1 MKAHQSE
8 HSMAKQ
14 QHIKTV
20 VLPDSLRIAS
30 REQRNA
36 LRSRKLGTHRGQAQ
50 GKRSTQKK

>member
-1 MKAHQSE
+1 
-8 HSMAKQ
+8 MAKQ